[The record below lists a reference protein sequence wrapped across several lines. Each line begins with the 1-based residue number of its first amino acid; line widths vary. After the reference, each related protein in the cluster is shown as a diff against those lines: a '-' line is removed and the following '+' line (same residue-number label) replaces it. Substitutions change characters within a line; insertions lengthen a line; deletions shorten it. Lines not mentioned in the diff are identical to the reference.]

1 MMTILV
7 VGNNTAVIC
16 ILSACHLIYP
26 KLIVNGTLSVSN
38 VHSNSVVIFPR
49 RNSIHNVSI
58 SILGPL
64 NVRPTSTITICSTAH
79 MAKSKETTT
88 HTRKCSSGYKTFQCN
103 AQDDEQKKNDKHK
116 FVYPNI
122 YGAQSSKRMTHS
134 ILRQSFNTVY
144 QPRCHAMKIDSDH
157 GDHGLPWTHLL
168 RRSGLIC
175 LTAGGATRAPA
186 SHPSPVQQCPSFTPM
201 STRTMT
207 VCVCFCLNLKNAH
220 CWMSVSSRL
229 CVVSAQTAPATIQF
243 YYG

>member
-1 MMTILV
+1 M
-7 VGNNTAVIC
+7 C
-16 ILSACHLIYP
+16 IRIALLFFLEEIP
-26 KLIVNGTLSVSN
+26 
-38 VHSNSVVIFPR
+38 
-49 RNSIHNVSI
+49 
-58 SILGPL
+58 
-64 NVRPTSTITICSTAH
+64 STIYLFPFWVLWMSDQRPQLPYAVPLIWQNQ
-79 MAKSKETTT
+79 KKRQRT
-88 HTRKCSSGYKTFQCN
+88 HASVQVDTKRFNATHKTMN
-103 AQDDEQKKNDKHK
+103 KKKNDKHK

-157 GDHGLPWTHLL
+157 GDHGLPCTHLL